1 MAQRLRLGALL
12 AVVALAAGKPVEQQ
26 QLAEIGPD
34 SDADRIS
41 PGQCEEQCAQHVCT
55 RGFQAIGV
63 NGNWVFDGETDTE
76 KGKWAWK
83 NGCRCECVHTP
94 EMKAKCNAA
103 CNGYGCPKGFTPKAN
118 QNSCQCKCMKDS
130 PAKIAKC
137 AVACNGVGCPE
148 GFATQPDE
156 DCKCKCVKASVA
168 TAKEKGVAL
177 TTSRTKKR
185 RERFGDQ

>member
-63 NGNWVFDGETDTE
+63 NGNWVFDGETETE

-94 EMKAKCNAA
+94 EMK
-103 CNGYGCPKGFTPKAN
+103 G
-118 QNSCQCKCMKDS
+118 KCMKDS